1 VLLLHTYTTNEYDGK
16 KMPKSMTNVDISR
29 RLSNKDYQTFNR
41 KLEDE
46 R

>member
-1 VLLLHTYTTNEYDGK
+1 MV
-16 KMPKSMTNVDISR
+16 KMPKSMENVDISR
-29 RLSNKDYQTFNR
+29 RLSNEDYQTFNR